1 MDSHAVESI
10 ELEIPAHEVHA
21 YVADPSNLPE
31 WTLAFRD
38 VGKGTA
44 RMVTPRGEVE
54 VRLGVD
60 ASGEAGTI
68 DWTMSF
74 PDGAAAKAFS
84 RVVPLD
90 SARSIFTFILPAPPV
105 PLEELEGTLAEQRN
119 ALREE
124 LRKLRARL
132 VR

>member
-10 ELEIPAHEVHA
+10 ELEVPAHKVHA
-21 YVADPSNLPE
+21 YVADPLNLPE
-31 WTLAFRD
+31 WTLAFRH

-44 RMVTPRGEVE
+44 RMVTPRGDIEVQ
-54 VRLGVD
+54 LGVD
-60 ASGEAGTI
+60 ASVEAGTI

-84 RVVPLD
+84 RVVPLG
-90 SARSIFTFILPAPPV
+90 STRSVFTFILPAPPV
-105 PLEELEGTLAEQRN
+105 PLEELEGTLAEQRS
-119 ALREE
+119 ALRDE
-124 LRKLRARL
+124 LQKLRARL